1 MSDLQTVA
9 PTTTPITL
17 AEAKEHLNVST
28 TADDALIARLVEAA
42 TTLLENENN
51 RAFINQTRSLKLDDF
66 QNGLHTHDRRIRP
79 PFSPVSS
86 ITSIIYT
93 ASDGTSTTMPST
105 DYVLSKGQPGAISEA
120 YNATWPDVRQQA
132 DTVTIT
138 YVVGHGSTQSS
149 IPEGIRHAVSVMVA
163 DMYRNREGPTLE
175 ARMAADAFLARESVP
190 DYG

>member
-1 MSDLQTVA
+1 
-9 PTTTPITL
+9 
-17 AEAKEHLNVST
+17 
-28 TADDALIARLVEAA
+28 
-42 TTLLENENN
+42 
-51 RAFINQTRSLKLDDF
+51 
-66 QNGLHTHDRRIRP
+66 
-79 PFSPVSS
+79 
-86 ITSIIYT
+86 
-93 ASDGTSTTMPST
+93 MPST

-163 DMYRNREGPTLE
+163 DMYRNREGPTPE
-175 ARMAADAFLARESVP
+175 ARMAADAFMARESVP

>member
-28 TADDALIARLVEAA
+28 TADDALIGRLVEAA

-51 RAFINQTRSLKLDDF
+51 RAFINQTRALKIDDF
-66 QNGLHTHDRRIRP
+66 QDGLYTHDRRIRP

-105 DYVLSKGQPGAISEA
+105 DYTLSKGQPGSISEA

-132 DTVTIT
+132 DAITIT
-138 YVVGHGSTQSS
+138 YVAGHGSTQANV
-149 IPEGIRHAVSVMVA
+149 PEGIRHAVSVMVA
-163 DMYRNREGPTLE
+163 DMYRNREGPTPE
-175 ARMAADAFLARESVP
+175 ARMAADAFMARESVP